1 MARYKIVYLDEL
13 SNEIEKHYCNWNS
26 ELSVIV
32 STGVEKNYI
41 VMVERVKKK

>member
-13 SNEIEKHYCNWNS
+13 SNEIEKHYCNWSS

-32 STGVEKNYI
+32 STGVERGYI
-41 VMVERVKKK
+41 VMVEMIKKK